1 MNVFLVLSP
10 LQVLNALEAKAHF
23 GTEDNVLIVLRHTS
37 QGYPLEMFRRLV
49 DVSDWDQVHFLS
61 TYRDD
66 VVAKVSKYRWAYLSL
81 LQQWRLDRLAA
92 GLGSTDGLF
101 VGLYNEPLARHFS
114 NVLPH
119 NTLYLLDD
127 GTDTL
132 TINESRKGTHAL
144 LGPTWSRMSLLSKL
158 FRTRDQQAERAVF
171 FTVYEL
177 ETSEKDLL
185 ISNRYNH
192 FRARMATVPQNDEV
206 WFLGSPLELDGYVS
220 RATYLHYL
228 EQIHRSYPGRRF
240 IYLPHS
246 REQQSDVRELEAL
259 LGCEV
264 RRYSLPVEVVL
275 GRANPRPGELVSF
288 ITSALTSC
296 HVMFGGNLRLTSV
309 YLAPALVLK
318 HRDAVRN
325 IYRQFY
331 GEADANF
338 RVVTLAQLAEQT
350 AAI

>member
-23 GTEDNVLIVLRHTS
+23 GTKDNVLVVLRHTS

-49 DVSDWDQVHFLS
+49 DVNDWDQAYFLS

-66 VVAKVSKYRWAYLSL
+66 VIAKVSKYRWAYLSL
-81 LQQWRLDRLAA
+81 LQQWRLDRLATT
-92 GLGSTDGLF
+92 LGSADGLF

-114 NVLPH
+114 NVLLH

-132 TINESRKGTHAL
+132 AINESRKGARAL

-158 FRTRDQQAERAVF
+158 FRTRNQQAERAVF

-177 ETSEKDLL
+177 ETSENDRL
-185 ISNRYNH
+185 IPNRYH
-192 FRARMATVPQNDEV
+192 YFRARMATVPQNDEV

-228 EQIHRSYPGRRF
+228 EHIHRSYPDRRF

-246 REQQSDVRELEAL
+246 RERQRDVHEIGAL

-264 RRYSLPVEVVL
+264 RRYGLPVEVAL
-275 GRANPRPGELVSF
+275 SRANPRPGELVSF

-296 HVMFGGNLRLTSV
+296 HVMFGDSLRLTSV
-309 YLAPALVLK
+309 YLAPESVLK
-318 HRDAVRN
+318 HRDAVRD

-331 GEADANF
+331 GEADTNF

-350 AAI
+350 ATV